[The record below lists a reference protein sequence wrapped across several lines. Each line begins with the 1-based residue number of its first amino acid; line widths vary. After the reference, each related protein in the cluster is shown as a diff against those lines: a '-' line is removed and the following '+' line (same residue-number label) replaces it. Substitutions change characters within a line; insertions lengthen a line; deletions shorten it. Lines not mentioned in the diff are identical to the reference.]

1 VRVAVV
7 AEQPLT
13 SSSTQFRALQHLP
26 RLRARLGR
34 VDAYVAD
41 SAVERGRGRVDQARF
56 FARHGVRYV
65 RRRLELERALRGCDA
80 VLVQRGAYPMGPA
93 WVARPLERF
102 GGRVVLDLDDAVFE
116 LAPAVE
122 AKGRAGRW
130 LYGGHQARALLARAD
145 AVVASTR
152 ALAEMLPA
160 RRADAILPTVPD
172 PAPFPRVEHRDELP
186 LRVGWT
192 GTPGNIR
199 LLDPLAEVLGRLRG
213 EGVARLEVVSSEPWR
228 RGPAEFRRWR
238 LDQVPAFFARYEV
251 GLMPLPDTPYTRA
264 KAGFKL
270 LQHMAAGAAVVA
282 SPVGVNVELVER
294 SGGGLLAD
302 EPHEW
307 EAALRRLADDRAERA
322 RMGAGGRA
330 FVERYVDLEEQ
341 ADTLA
346 GLLRGVMGA
355 AAPPDA
361 EP

>member
-1 VRVAVV
+1 MPRVRVAVI

-26 RLRARLGR
+26 RLRARLGE
-34 VDAYVAD
+34 VDAFVAD
-41 SAVERGRGRVDQARF
+41 SEVDRGRGRVDQFLF

-65 RRRLELERALRGCDA
+65 RRRIELERELHRYDA
-80 VLVQRGAYPMGPA
+80 VLVQRGVYPMGPA
-93 WVARPLERF
+93 WVTRPLERF

-116 LAPAVE
+116 LAPVVA

-130 LYGGHQARALLARAD
+130 LYGGRQARALLARAD
-145 AVVASTR
+145 AVVASTS
-152 ALAEMLPA
+152 ALAEMLPN
-160 RRADAILPTVPD
+160 RRADAILPSVPD
-172 PAPFPRVEHRDELP
+172 PEPFPRAEHRHELP

-199 LLDPLAEVLGRLRG
+199 YLDPLADVFERLER

-228 RGPAEFRRWR
+228 RGPSTFRRWR
-238 LDQVPAFFARYEV
+238 LDEVPAFFARFEV

-270 LQHMAAGAAVVA
+270 LQYMAAGSATVA

-294 SGGGLLAD
+294 SGGGVLA
-302 EPHEW
+302 EGAAQW
-307 EAALRRLADDRAERA
+307 EDALRALAHDRDRRAELGA
-322 RMGAGGRA
+322 RGRA
-330 FVERYVDLEEQ
+330 FVGRYVDLDAQ

-346 GLLRGVMGA
+346 ALIRAG
-355 AAPPDA
+355 
-361 EP
+361 